1 MTIEEL
7 LDMPVADIA
16 LMSDEALEAHLRP
29 YFPLTRP
36 GNITGLLET
45 DSSGACDEIKQ
56 QLEALR
62 AKTKKVGLKALLS

>member
-7 LDMPVADIA
+7 LDMPTASIA
-16 LMSDEALEAHLRP
+16 QLTDAELEAHLSK

-36 GNITGLLET
+36 GNIAGLIET
-45 DSSGACDEIKQ
+45 DTSGACDEIKA

-62 AKTKKVGLKALLS
+62 AKNKKVSLKALL

>member
-16 LMSDEALEAHLRP
+16 QMSDAQLEEYLRP

-36 GNITGLLET
+36 GNIAGLIEV

-62 AKTKKVGLKALLS
+62 AQTKKVSLKSML